1 MANRFADAAGG
12 GAQKLL
18 HADSIRHCC
27 RMRIAPRRITA
38 TGFAAGHIDYIFNS
52 EAQSIQRTTSGR
64 RQIKCRYE
72 SIAFID
78 SNRGPLHCRLTCV
91 QAGLYAL
98 ALQGLTTSEPSTE
111 KGAGSKPTLLTSL
124 LSAKHAKL
132 PAVTVGI
139 MEPQAHVF
147 RTRCLR
153 TDFVARIFNID
164 FDGFQMRERLSQSRH
179 VR

>member
-1 MANRFADAAGG
+1 M
-12 GAQKLL
+12 
-18 HADSIRHCC
+18 RHCC
-27 RMRIAPRRITA
+27 RMRIAPRRITT
-38 TGFAAGHIDYIFNS
+38 TGFAASHIDYLFNRA
-52 EAQSIQRTTSGR
+52 AQSIQRTTSGR
-64 RQIKCRYE
+64 RQIKCPYE

-111 KGAGSKPTLLTSL
+111 KGGGSKPTLLTSL
-124 LSAKHAKL
+124 PSAKDAEL

-139 MEPQAHVF
+139 VDPQSHAL

-153 TDFVARIFNID
+153 TDFVARIF
-164 FDGFQMRERLSQSRH
+164 H
-179 VR
+179 A

>member
-1 MANRFADAAGG
+1 DRQFLGNRLTDGSG
-12 GAQKLL
+12 TCAQKML
-18 HADSIRHCC
+18 HAYNMHHCC
-27 RMRIAPRRITA
+27 RMLIAPRQITT
-38 TGFAAGHIDYIFNS
+38 TGFEDSHIDYIFNS

-111 KGAGSKPTLLTSL
+111 KGADSKPTLLTSL

-132 PAVTVGI
+132 
-139 MEPQAHVF
+139 
-147 RTRCLR
+147 
-153 TDFVARIFNID
+153 
-164 FDGFQMRERLSQSRH
+164 
-179 VR
+179 